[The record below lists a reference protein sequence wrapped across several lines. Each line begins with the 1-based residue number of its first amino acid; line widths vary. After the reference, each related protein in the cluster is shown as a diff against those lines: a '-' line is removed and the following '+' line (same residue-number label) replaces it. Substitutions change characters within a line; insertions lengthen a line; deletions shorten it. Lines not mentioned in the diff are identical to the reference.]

1 MSLRLRHRYF
11 DSHYDSIMDWTQPSA
26 SAGTALAPLL
36 GRTWLVFPLFLKV
49 LRHREWALAQKNVVV
64 AKLLE
69 VLPEV
74 DSVVSGLEVAYRTS
88 RSWHRL
94 HRCRPGF

>member
-11 DSHYDSIMDWTQPSA
+11 DSHYDWTQPSA

-49 LRHREWALAQKNVVV
+49 LRRHVQALARKNVVV
-64 AKLLE
+64 AKLIE
-69 VLPEV
+69 VLKEV

-88 RSWHRL
+88 RSWYRL